1 MKGPFRVVCKDPWLL
16 FLEKV
21 ASQVEATQ
29 VLSCLLLEKKKSAN
43 LPRIDL
49 ISSVRRKEHTFFLML

>member
-1 MKGPFRVVCKDPWLL
+1 MKGPFRVVYKDPWLL

-29 VLSCLLLEKKKSAN
+29 VLSCLLLEKEKTCQLTS
-43 LPRIDL
+43 
-49 ISSVRRKEHTFFLML
+49 H